1 MKVTKPAS
9 ASRADVTS
17 VLLMFRGDLFDTNMR
32 RLHDCRTEAERAA
45 KSGVSRQTLHRLR
58 RRPLTET
65 PSCAHQLAA
74 ASGLTVDDLFPHAIP
89 MQAAA

>member
-9 ASRADVTS
+9 ADSVDVTS
-17 VLLMFRGDLFDTNMR
+17 VLLMFRGDLFNTNMR

-45 KSGVSRQTLHRLR
+45 KAGVTRQTLYRLR
-58 RRPLTET
+58 HNPIIET
-65 PSCAHQLAA
+65 PSCAHRLAA

-89 MQAAA
+89 MQAVA